1 MQANNENKIYY
12 KNSSFAHNN
21 NNTHN
26 TNINTTKNT
35 RNSITISPWIKV
47 D

>member
-21 NNTHN
+21 TRTDTHN
-26 TNINTTKNT
+26 TNST

>member
-21 NNTHN
+21 THN
-26 TNINTTKNT
+26 TNHNINKNT